1 MKESGQTIPYK
12 ISEYIQSKF
21 REDFLFEVKQVRPIG
36 GQLMYT
42 VEISKDDYI
51 NTLNFNAEGDL
62 IAEETAQAFPPD
74 SHDVDT
80 YGDLPA

>member
-1 MKESGQTIPYK
+1 MKASGQNLPYK

-42 VEISKDDYI
+42 VEVSKDGYI
-51 NTLNFNAEGDL
+51 YTLNFNVEGDL
-62 IAEETAQAFPPD
+62 IAEEAAQAFPPD
-74 SHDVDT
+74 SHDENT
-80 YGDLPA
+80 YGDLTA